1 LRGTVTG
8 LMTTAGGI
16 GHTLPFL
23 IANFHIATIVAVVV
37 VCIELAIIS
46 YIRHRYMDTP
56 FLQAAFQ
63 VIVGGVLVF
72 FTGYLIGSS

>member
-1 LRGTVTG
+1 V
-8 LMTTAGGI
+8 I
-16 GHTLPFL
+16 V
-23 IANFHIATIVAVVV
+23 VAV
-37 VCIELAIIS
+37 ELMIIS

>member
-1 LRGTVTG
+1 VA
-8 LMTTAGGI
+8 TT
-16 GHTLPFL
+16 
-23 IANFHIATIVAVVV
+23 IAIFVVV
-37 VCIELAIIS
+37 VELGVIA

-63 VIVGGVLVF
+63 VIVGGLLVF